1 MNERFMRPIHKI
13 NVPKVL
19 LAKKFNFADKFLRY
33 CAKNV
38 STCAKFCEDAPL
50 LTKYINPW
58 VGMVISFC
66 NSAQI
71 QRIYGLTDA
80 KNFHLLVTCRWQLF
94 VCALFAG

>member
-50 LTKYINPW
+50 LTEYIFLLGW
-58 VGMVISFC
+58 QWSYHSVI
-66 NSAQI
+66 
-71 QRIYGLTDA
+71 
-80 KNFHLLVTCRWQLF
+80 QLKF
-94 VCALFAG
+94 NEFTA